1 MKEVAPLFV
10 PLASPRGVHLVH
22 QHDTHNLF
30 SRHAAHCDVP
40 HHEDPHNTP
49 RGTDSCVDSGL
60 ARGVRSDGLRDHHR
74 VDSCV
79 DYRAS

>member
-10 PLASPRGVHLVH
+10 PLASPRGVHLVY

-30 SRHAAHCDVP
+30 SCHAAHCVP
-40 HHEDPHNTP
+40 RRHDPHNAPHDT
-49 RGTDSCVDSGL
+49 GSCVDSGL
-60 ARGVRSDGLRDHHR
+60 AHGVRSDGLRDHHR

>member
-1 MKEVAPLFV
+1 MKEVASLFI
-10 PLASPRGVHLVH
+10 PLASPCGVHLVH

-30 SRHAAHCDVP
+30 SCHATYCVHRH
-40 HHEDPHNTP
+40 DPHNDP
-49 RGTDSCVDSGL
+49 CDTDSCVDSDL
-60 ARGVRSDGLRDHHR
+60 ARGVRSDGLRDHHH